1 MAKYSEYQTV
11 LLKDG
16 GQATIVEIV
25 GGSSYIAD
33 VGSSPSDWDDIVIKD
48 EDIVS
53 VLKE

>member
-25 GGSSYIAD
+25 GSSYIAD